1 MANEESDQCRAR
13 GAARAAGLALILI
26 ILRFAYVQHPWP
38 VHGDEASFVNAIGF
52 PAQYPVH
59 HPGYPLWV
67 AMGTALHTLGLSPY
81 ASYQV
86 WSVAASVL
94 LPVLFYIALRRGV
107 RESLAWW
114 TALALGV
121 CPLLWFAGTT
131 ALNYA
136 AGCTVG
142 WVVIA
147 LSHQS
152 LAENRSRPLLAAAL
166 LTAIGLCLRADLL
179 LTVGPV
185 VAFAAWRGRAVG
197 GFKAL
202 LILAGGVVLLVS
214 ATAAVYG
221 RADVRLPAPH
231 VAHTFDVILDT
242 SVFRL
247 GMVDGLVRNAVKL
260 AVNLGWHLGAA
271 ALLLPLAVMYNGRG
285 AKSDTRILLVL
296 WWLPTAAF
304 LLLIHMTEPGHML
317 PLLPPAYCLIAV
329 WLNDRVRPEVADRW
343 MRAIVFFS
351 VVQFVAYPWSA
362 SSVGIKRTLDAKIGY
377 VSGVG
382 LRHIDRRAEIH
393 VPGDFWKTPV
403 HGEKSSNSRK
413 VETSNPAEGGGR

>member
-1 MANEESDQCRAR
+1 MDSGGIDDPPSH
-13 GAARAAGLALILI
+13 RAAKALGLAVLLAA
-26 ILRFAYVQHPWP
+26 LRWAYLEHPWP
-38 VHGDEASFVNAIGF
+38 VHGDEMSFVSALGF

-67 AMGTALHTLGLSPY
+67 AMGTALNALGFSPY
-81 ASYQV
+81 ASYQA

-94 LPVLFYIALRRGV
+94 LPVLCYLALRRSV
-107 RESLAWW
+107 RDSLAWW

-121 CPLLWFAGTT
+121 CPLLWFVGTT

-136 AGCTVG
+136 AGCTLG
-142 WVVIA
+142 WVIIV
-147 LSHQS
+147 LCHQS
-152 LAENRSRPLLAAAL
+152 MAEHRARPLLAAAL
-166 LTAIGLCLRADLL
+166 VMAIGLCLRVDLL

-185 VAFAAWRGRAVG
+185 IAFAVWRGRAVG

-202 LILAGGVVLLVS
+202 LILAGGVILLTV

-231 VAHTFDVILDT
+231 LRHTVDVVLNT

-247 GMVDGLVRNAVKL
+247 GPVDGLARNAVKL
-260 AVNLGWHLGAA
+260 GINIGWHMGAA

-285 AKSDTRILLVL
+285 AKRDTRILLLL
-296 WWLPTAAF
+296 WWMPTAAF

-317 PLLPPAYCLIAV
+317 PLLPPAYCLIAL
-329 WLNDRVRPEVADRW
+329 WLNDRFRPEAADRW
-343 MRAIVFFS
+343 MRAIVFVS
-351 VVQFVAYPWSA
+351 VIQFVAYPWSA
-362 SSVGIKRTLDAKIGY
+362 SSTGFKRILDAKIGY
-377 VSGVG
+377 VSGEG

-393 VPGDFWKTPV
+393 APGDFWQTPL
-403 HGEKSSNSRK
+403 HRKEPPTNQDNEKSK
-413 VETSNPAEGGGR
+413 QEEADGR